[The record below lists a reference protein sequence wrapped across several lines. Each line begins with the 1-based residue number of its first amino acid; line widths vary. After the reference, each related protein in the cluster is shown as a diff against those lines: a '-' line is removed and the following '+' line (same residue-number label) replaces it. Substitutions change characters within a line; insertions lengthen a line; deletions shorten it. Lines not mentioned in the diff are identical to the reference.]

1 MTVRMR
7 RFEAANYIDS
17 VEDAAAFLTAILS
30 EEDDPAVFLSAV
42 GEVARAAGMGKL
54 AVSSGLGRE
63 SLYKAL
69 SKNGNPGFRNVFKL
83 LRALG
88 LEITVSVSAKKRKAA
103 GARQQRLTVAT
114 RRRFKSRPSQ
124 RRPGSSVGRAAD

>member
-17 VEDAAAFLTAILS
+17 AEDAAAFLTTILR
-30 EEDDPAVFLSAV
+30 EDDDPAVFLSAV

-69 SKNGNPGFRNVFKL
+69 SKTGNPGFRNVFKL

-88 LEITVSVSAKKRKAA
+88 LQIVVLAPQRRSKAKAPGR
-103 GARQQRLTVAT
+103 QRLTVDT
-114 RRRFKSRPSQ
+114 RHRSNSRPSQ